1 MTNEEIIREI
11 SALPPEGQRLVED
24 FVAFLRQ
31 RYAFSL
37 IDKPFVD
44 KSLVDDE
51 FIGIWSDRDDMTDSS
66 VWVNSLRESEWV
78 K

>member
-11 SALPPEGQRLVED
+11 SALPPEAQRLVED

-31 RYAFSL
+31 RYEFSL
-37 IDKPFVD
+37 INKPIAD
-44 KSLVDDE
+44 KSLIDDE
-51 FIGIWSDRDDMTDSS
+51 FIGVWSDRDEMADSS
-66 VWVNSLRESEWV
+66 AWVRRTRESEWV